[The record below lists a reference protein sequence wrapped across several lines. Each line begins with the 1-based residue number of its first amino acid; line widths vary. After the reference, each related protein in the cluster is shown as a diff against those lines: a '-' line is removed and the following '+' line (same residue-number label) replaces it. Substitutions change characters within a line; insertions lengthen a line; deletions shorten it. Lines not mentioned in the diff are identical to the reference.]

1 MVMKL
6 PHSTLVIGGGSSGK
20 SRFAED
26 LVLGSGRRPVYLA
39 TALPGDDEMRERI
52 AQHRSRRGEIWRTV
66 EEPLDAG
73 RVISGCSPDEVA
85 LFECATNWLLNQ
97 ISAGHDPVAASDS
110 LIASIADAPCPVVTV
125 SNEIGLGVVPL
136 DPLTREFLARHGELN
151 QMLASSSDT
160 AVLVVA
166 GIPSVLKGSIPN

>member
-1 MVMKL
+1 MKL

-20 SRFAED
+20 SSFAEN

-39 TALPGDDEMRERI
+39 TALPGDDEMRDRI

-66 EEPLDAG
+66 EEPLDAD
-73 RVISGCSPDEVA
+73 RVISRCNPDEVV

-97 ISAGHDPVAASDS
+97 ISAGHDPVAANDS
-110 LIASIADAPCPVVTV
+110 LIGSIADAPCPVVTV

-136 DPLTREFLARHGELN
+136 DAFTREFLARQGELN
-151 QMLASSSDT
+151 QRLAELSDT

-166 GIPSVLKGSIPN
+166 GLPSVLKGRMPN